1 MLSVIIV
8 IHLMLVLGLI
18 GVVLL
23 QKSEGG
29 GLVSS
34 TRGFMTGRG
43 TANVL
48 TRTTAFLAAG
58 FFVTSLL
65 LSWIAGF
72 EPQAGLDH
80 QHRRAGEPRNAGC
93 PPVAAVEATAAAFS
107 ICSRK
112 APANRRRRR
121 PRAVRKCRSHSKC
134 RSRNRRLR
142 YPIKAPVSGP
152 GDEFRRRL
160 RISVETLA
168 CSNGFRRRPGPVYD
182 ARQIFRKIARRI
194 VRWRAKA

>member
-34 TRGFMTGRG
+34 TSGFMTGRG

-72 EPQAGLDH
+72 DRKPSSIIRTGAPAQETPGA
-80 QHRRAGEPRNAGC
+80 
-93 PPVAAVEATAAAFS
+93 PPVA
-107 ICSRK
+107 
-112 APANRRRRR
+112 P
-121 PRAVRKCRSHSKC
+121 P
-134 RSRNRRLR
+134 L
-142 YPIKAPVSGP
+142 SG
-152 GDEFRRRL
+152 G
-160 RISVETLA
+160 
-168 CSNGFRRRPGPVYD
+168 G
-182 ARQIFRKIARRI
+182 
-194 VRWRAKA
+194 